1 MEYSGRIPL
10 SNPKRPD
17 ETHPLQAPAG
27 VCLPAVHTS
36 AFAAETRGVKR
47 VEIKTEV
54 AAYEPEEDEKVTAAV
69 IKKALKELI
78 DDLGG
83 SFGESATRQR
93 YFRWRVR

>member
-1 MEYSGRIPL
+1 MHHPAITL
-10 SNPKRPD
+10 SMLLRQQVLLAFAFLLFA
-17 ETHPLQAPAG
+17 HA
-27 VCLPAVHTS
+27 